1 MTSLYDFSVLNQDN
15 QETPLDTYRGKVLLV
30 VNTATGC
37 GLTPQY
43 QGLQELYDRYQEQ
56 GFEILDFPCNQFMG
70 QAPGSAEEINAFCSL
85 HYQTSFPRF
94 AKIKV
99 NGKEA
104 DPLYVW
110 LKEQKSG
117 PLGKR
122 IEWNFAK
129 FLIGRDGQVFERFS
143 SKTDPKQIE
152 EAIRKLLWFFE
163 YILSFSLIFERMYF
177 FFKKQMN
184 FFKLDWF
191 SYISLLHFLE

>member
-1 MTSLYDFSVLNQDN
+1 MTSLYDFSVLNQSN
-15 QETPLDTYRGKVLLV
+15 QATSLESYRGNVLLI

-43 QGLQELYDRYQEQ
+43 QGLQELYERYHDH

-70 QAPGSAEEINAFCSL
+70 QAPGSAEEINSFCSL
-85 HYQTSFPRF
+85 YYQTTFPRF
-94 AKIKV
+94 AKVKV

-110 LKEQKSG
+110 LKDQKSG

-129 FLIGRDGQVFERFS
+129 FLIDRDGQVLERFS
-143 SKTDPKQIE
+143 SKTDPKTIQE
-152 EAIRKLLWFFE
+152 FLQK
-163 YILSFSLIFERMYF
+163 IL
-177 FFKKQMN
+177 
-184 FFKLDWF
+184 
-191 SYISLLHFLE
+191 

>member
-1 MTSLYDFSVLNQDN
+1 MI
-15 QETPLDTYRGKVLLV
+15 
-30 VNTATGC
+30 VNTATGS
-37 GLTPQY
+37 GLALQY
-43 QGLQELYDRYQEQ
+43 QGLQELYERYHDQ

-85 HYQTSFPRF
+85 HYQTTFPRF

-104 DPLYVW
+104 EPLYVW

-129 FLIGRDGQVFERFS
+129 FLIDRDGQVLERFS
-143 SKTDPKQIE
+143 PKIAPQTLQGSIE
-152 EAIRKLLWFFE
+152 NLL
-163 YILSFSLIFERMYF
+163 
-177 FFKKQMN
+177 
-184 FFKLDWF
+184 
-191 SYISLLHFLE
+191 

>member
-1 MTSLYDFSVLNQDN
+1 MTSLYDFSVLNQDD
-15 QETPLDTYRGKVLLV
+15 QETSLKSYRGKVLLI

-43 QGLQELYDRYQEQ
+43 QGLQELYDRDKGQ

-70 QAPGSAEEINAFCSL
+70 QAPGSAEEINSFCSL
-85 HYQTSFPRF
+85 HYQTTFPRF

-110 LKEQKSG
+110 LKDQKSG

-129 FLIGRDGQVFERFS
+129 FLIDRDGQVLERFS
-143 SKTDPKQIE
+143 SKTDPKTIQE
-152 EAIRKLLWFFE
+152 SLQK
-163 YILSFSLIFERMYF
+163 IL
-177 FFKKQMN
+177 
-184 FFKLDWF
+184 
-191 SYISLLHFLE
+191 

>member
-1 MTSLYDFSVLNQDN
+1 MTSLYDFSVLDQDN
-15 QETPLDTYRGKVLLV
+15 QMISLDTYRGKVLLI

-43 QGLQELYDRYQEQ
+43 QGLKKLYDRYHDQ

-85 HYQTSFPRF
+85 HYQTTFPRF

-104 DPLYVW
+104 EPLYVW
-110 LKEQKSG
+110 LKDQKSG

-129 FLIGRDGQVFERFS
+129 FLIGRDGQVLERFS
-143 SKTDPKQIE
+143 SKTDPQTIQESLQK
-152 EAIRKLLWFFE
+152 
-163 YILSFSLIFERMYF
+163 IL
-177 FFKKQMN
+177 
-184 FFKLDWF
+184 
-191 SYISLLHFLE
+191 